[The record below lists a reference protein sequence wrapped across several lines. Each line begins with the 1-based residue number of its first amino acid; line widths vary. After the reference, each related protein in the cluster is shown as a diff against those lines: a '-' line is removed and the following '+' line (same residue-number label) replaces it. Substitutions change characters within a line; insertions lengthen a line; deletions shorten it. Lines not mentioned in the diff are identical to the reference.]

1 MHKAWKIRK
10 KRGKVQLLCIN
21 RRLVGE
27 KGGAARLKYNFTVI
41 SQPGFGLNTIALFF
55 PEIPNSTLLR
65 LIFLMQIAER
75 QKTLDQGI
83 KAHFFRVFRAFR
95 GLKTF

>member
-1 MHKAWKIRK
+1 
-10 KRGKVQLLCIN
+10 
-21 RRLVGE
+21 
-27 KGGAARLKYNFTVI
+27 
-41 SQPGFGLNTIALFF
+41 LNTIALFF
-55 PEIPNSTLLR
+55 PEIPNSTLLE

>member
-1 MHKAWKIRK
+1 MENTEEEGQSTASLYQPTVSW
-10 KRGKVQLLCIN
+10 G
-21 RRLVGE
+21 
-27 KGGAARLKYNFTVI
+27 KGGTACRKYNYKVI

-55 PEIPNSTLLR
+55 PEIPNSTLLK

-83 KAHFFRVFRAFR
+83 KAHFFRVFRAFH

>member
-1 MHKAWKIRK
+1 MRK

-27 KGGAARLKYNFTVI
+27 KRGIACRKYNYTVI

-55 PEIPNSTLLR
+55 PEIPNSTLLK
-65 LIFLMQIAER
+65 LIFLMQIAEM